1 MEEYVRERVSWEAEK
16 EKEST
21 FFLSFF
27 LSFFPRRTLSAV
39 TSGVDRGGRGRQ
51 RVGKCKQT
59 SFVSDL
65 SISLSLIPHSIP
77 LPLPASLPFRL
88 V

>member
-21 FFLSFF
+21 FF

-65 SISLSLIPHSIP
+65 SLSLSLIPHSIP